1 MLVNTLVQWVQQVEH
16 LQELTGRQTLWLA
29 VMVMRSKVSG
39 AVTLTCR
46 VLSASLLLDHGLVH
60 LLVEAFVVLDDPR
73 RLDVTHR
80 KTNPGE
86 KDPEMTRHVE
96 AAAELMKKNNN
107 RSQPNGEAGC

>member
-1 MLVNTLVQWVQQVEH
+1 MLVKILVQLVQQVEY
-16 LQELTGRQTLWLA
+16 LQELTGRQTLRLA

-39 AVTLTCR
+39 AVALTCR

-60 LLVEAFVVLDDPR
+60 LLVEAFVVLDEPR
-73 RLDVTHR
+73 RLDVTHH